1 MTTSASNLSQR
12 FPKKRVFITGAASG
26 LGLACA
32 EILAREGWQ
41 LILVDADVA
50 RLDLVANSLGR
61 DGANVISEACDVR
74 DGARLQ
80 AIVDR
85 AVTVCG
91 GIDVA
96 LLCAGVASAGAFHAL
111 SEEDW
116 RWTLDIN
123 VLGVAN
129 AARAVVR
136 HMAQGKGG
144 LLVNVASAAGF
155 CTGSHMSAYN
165 TSKAAVIALSES
177 LMQEYAQYGI
187 EVMAAMPGFFN
198 TRLLESARGS
208 ETTLQGARRLMAGSG
223 LEADEVAER
232 MLASAARGKRYF
244 VYPGKYA
251 VLWRLKRW
259 LPGPFQSLLPRII
272 GR

>member
-1 MTTSASNLSQR
+1 MTTSAFNLSQR

-50 RLDLVANSLGR
+50 RLDLVATSLGR
-61 DGANVISEACDVR
+61 DGANVMSEACDVR
-74 DGARLQ
+74 DAARLQ
-80 AIVDR
+80 VIVDR
-85 AVTVCG
+85 AVAACG
-91 GIDVA
+91 GVDVA
-96 LLCAGVASAGAFHAL
+96 LLCAGVASAGAFHTL
-111 SEEDW
+111 SDEDW

-129 AARAVVR
+129 AARAVIR

-155 CTGSHMSAYN
+155 CTGTHMSAYN

-177 LMQEYAQYGI
+177 LMQEYAEYGI
-187 EVMAAMPGFFN
+187 DVMAAMPGFFN

-208 ETTLQGARRLMAGSG
+208 DKTLHAARSLMANSG
-223 LEADEVAER
+223 LEAAEVAER
-232 MLASAARGKRYF
+232 MLAAAARGKRYF

-259 LPGPFQSLLPRII
+259 LPGPFQTLLPKLI